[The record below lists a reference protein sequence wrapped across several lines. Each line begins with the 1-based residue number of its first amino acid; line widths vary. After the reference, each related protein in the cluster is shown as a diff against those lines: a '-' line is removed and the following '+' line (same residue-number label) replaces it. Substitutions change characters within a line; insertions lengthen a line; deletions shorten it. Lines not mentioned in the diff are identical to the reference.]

1 MSLLQKPMSIS
12 KKHGEQGFSLVEV
25 LITLFVFAVG
35 VLAVALLLDMSIQKN
50 GSARLMSEA
59 TEIAQYQMEKLMG
72 ASYRDSELDASSSP
86 FGPNTIGKH
95 SVSWAVQEDLP
106 MSGMKTISLTVAW
119 NNRGAAKSFTV
130 DSIKQ

>member
-1 MSLLQKPMSIS
+1 MSLLQKPKNIA

-25 LITLFVFAVG
+25 LITLFIFAVG

-50 GSARLMSEA
+50 ASARLMSEA

-72 ASYRDSELDASSSP
+72 ASYRDTELDASSSP
-86 FGPNTIGKH
+86 YGPNTIGKH

-106 MSGMKTISLTVAW
+106 MPDMKTISLTVAW
-119 NNRGAAKSFTV
+119 NDRGVAKSFTV
-130 DSIKQ
+130 DAIKQ

>member
-1 MSLLQKPMSIS
+1 MSLLQKPKNIA

-25 LITLFVFAVG
+25 LITLFIFAVG

-50 GSARLMSEA
+50 ASARLMSEA

-72 ASYRDSELDASSSP
+72 ASYRDTELDASSSP
-86 FGPNTIGKH
+86 YGPTTIGKH

-106 MSGMKTISLTVAW
+106 MPDMKTISLTVAW
-119 NNRGAAKSFTV
+119 NDRGVVKSFTV
-130 DSIKQ
+130 DAIKQ

>member
-1 MSLLQKPMSIS
+1 MSLLQRPMNIS

-25 LITLFVFAVG
+25 LITLFLFAVG

-50 GSARLMSEA
+50 ASARLMSEA
-59 TEIAQYQMEKLMG
+59 TEIAQYQMEKLMS
-72 ASYRDSELDASSSP
+72 ASYRDAELDASSSP
-86 FGPNTIGKH
+86 YGPSTIGKH
-95 SVSWAVQEDLP
+95 SVSWSVQEDIP

-119 NNRGAAKSFTV
+119 NDFGVAKSFTV

>member
-1 MSLLQKPMSIS
+1 MSLLQKPKNIA

-25 LITLFVFAVG
+25 LITLFIFAVG

-50 GSARLMSEA
+50 ASARLMSEA

-72 ASYRDSELDASSSP
+72 ASYRDTELDASSSP
-86 FGPNTIGKH
+86 YGPNIIGKH

-106 MSGMKTISLTVAW
+106 MPDMKTISLTVAW
-119 NNRGAAKSFTV
+119 NDRGVVKSFTV
-130 DSIKQ
+130 DAIKQ